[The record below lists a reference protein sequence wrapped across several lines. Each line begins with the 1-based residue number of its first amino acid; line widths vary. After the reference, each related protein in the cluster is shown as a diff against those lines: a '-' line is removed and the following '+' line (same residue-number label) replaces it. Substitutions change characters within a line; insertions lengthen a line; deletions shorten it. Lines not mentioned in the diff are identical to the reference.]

1 MAKKLSS
8 SLRPDTIN
16 TVSNGGTGVST
27 FPLNSV
33 ILGNGTNGLKS
44 VLPGTANNV
53 LTSDGTAWVSQAAPI
68 SLPSQT
74 GNATKYLTTDGTSAS
89 WNSIPKTV
97 SVLTRNGSSV
107 STVSVSVNYV
117 AVLSRSNISIQVSIT

>member
-1 MAKKLSS
+1 MSKKLSS
-8 SLRPDTIN
+8 SLRPN
-16 TVSNGGTGVST
+16 TVNTVANGGTGVST

-33 ILGNGTNGLKS
+33 ILGNGTNGLQS
-44 VLPGTANNV
+44 VLPGTVGNV
-53 LTSDGTAWVSQAAPI
+53 LTSNGTNWVSQAAPI

>member
-1 MAKKLSS
+1 MTKQLTSRGVNYGT
-8 SLRPDTIN
+8 LPVN
-16 TVSNGGTGVST
+16 NGGTGLT
-27 FPLNSV
+27 SV
-33 ILGNGTNGLKS
+33 GTTG
-44 VLPGTANNV
+44 NV
-53 LTSDGTAWVSQAAPI
+53 LTSNGTTWVSQAAPI